1 MTPRTFDGISGQY
14 YIASTTQDQSIYFFY
29 SRDSYKINYLD
40 GIYVD
45 GNGNILDE
53 DKEATWGTSGDILY
67 QADISSYGKG
77 GANYYTPAKANYVF
91 DGWYIDKACTHPYN
105 FTTMPKGGVTVYAK
119 WRQIEYRVFLHPN
132 AGTDPNLDWGSD
144 SVSTSFRVSLG
155 DTVSTP
161 TGKREGSGY
170 EFVGWYTD
178 PSLSS
183 SSLFSSYIVLNEDT
197 VTTPY
202 DKTES
207 TETDKWGNPT
217 QQINKDIDRFWI
229 TKKLDLYAKWRKI
242 LEGAEGIGILYYPRD
257 GKGNTGRGMPTD
269 TSLYPDLAEATAQ
282 AACRAPEG
290 MFFKHWVVQ
299 DWDETQGKYVDTNII
314 VKPGEKFIVREEYAE
329 KAAVA
334 DQPGK
339 YTYTIRLRPEF
350 DEAAD
355 GESTHIW
362 WFKNYSDNDA
372 GRHDSFHQNEDIGIN
387 EAVPIPDAPARD
399 GYIFLGWAR
408 VLTGTSES
416 AAGTE
421 GNPPTGKVLELTE
434 NDIYLKYQDGKYYLN
449 DATSDYNGREV
460 TQVAADDRLQ
470 YHDMYAVWQTRGY
483 LQMRKQFDVQNFY
496 LDGEDM
502 EKLWTVLEFTVQDS
516 QGNYVKLKKET
527 EGVNAGHYIYDGV
540 VTPSEVNAGTAI
552 PKIPLSAFVRESGSA
567 STHEHTYTQ
576 LAWLPVDTYT
586 FKEDVN
592 QARTLL
598 PGYRLKEGGELVS
611 EQTVTITKGTY
622 GNTAAIGSGMSNLQN
637 KYTGED
643 NYSRLKVTKTV
654 KGHAPQDVT
663 NAKRYYFVVINDTMT
678 EAVGE
683 TVYVVNSDNDNNGS
697 FTTDVTKATIYN
709 VKPNDNNIYTGDSDD
724 ARLNDGTNGI
734 KVVAGN
740 EYHVVELTETTTPA
754 VTADQSPEISGYTW
768 TGTVSPETVTPV
780 KGTPSAITLT
790 NDYKANFGSLNLTK
804 IAAGE
809 KPNGVD
815 DHEFLMIVKNEDGK
829 FIKDDGTVSDDEV
842 TIAVKPGETKTIEN
856 LLPGQYTVSEKT
868 EAPDPFPAYSL
879 EVAVAERTP
888 ASTENPFASATETNE
903 SAVVE
908 IVAGQ
913 QKEVVVQNTYTLI
926 RQNVKIQKVNES
938 GSGLSGAT
946 FDLTS
951 EETIIGFND
960 LRNLVSMNT
969 EGKIG
974 FLPSGNSADDTL
986 FSLPIG
992 QYILTEISAP
1002 AGYNKLSGLIT
1013 FNVTEDGISLLG
1025 GNPMNVTLTKDESS
1039 GVWTITIP
1047 NQPGVELPATG
1058 GSGTALYYILGAA
1071 LVLGAG
1077 VALMLMKKKKHE

>member
-1 MTPRTFDGISGQY
+1 M
-14 YIASTTQDQSIYFFY
+14 
-29 SRDSYKINYLD
+29 
-40 GIYVD
+40 
-45 GNGNILDE
+45 
-53 DKEATWGTSGDILY
+53 
-67 QADISSYGKG
+67 
-77 GANYYTPAKANYVF
+77 
-91 DGWYIDKACTHPYN
+91 
-105 FTTMPKGGVTVYAK
+105 
-119 WRQIEYRVFLHPN
+119 
-132 AGTDPNLDWGSD
+132 
-144 SVSTSFRVSLG
+144 
-155 DTVSTP
+155 
-161 TGKREGSGY
+161 
-170 EFVGWYTD
+170 
-178 PSLSS
+178 
-183 SSLFSSYIVLNEDT
+183 
-197 VTTPY
+197 
-202 DKTES
+202 
-207 TETDKWGNPT
+207 
-217 QQINKDIDRFWI
+217 
-229 TKKLDLYAKWRKI
+229 
-242 LEGAEGIGILYYPRD
+242 
-257 GKGNTGRGMPTD
+257 
-269 TSLYPDLAEATAQ
+269 
-282 AACRAPEG
+282 
-290 MFFKHWVVQ
+290 
-299 DWDETQGKYVDTNII
+299 
-314 VKPGEKFIVREEYAE
+314 
-329 KAAVA
+329 
-334 DQPGK
+334 
-339 YTYTIRLRPEF
+339 
-350 DEAAD
+350 
-355 GESTHIW
+355 
-362 WFKNYSDNDA
+362 
-372 GRHDSFHQNEDIGIN
+372 
-387 EAVPIPDAPARD
+387 
-399 GYIFLGWAR
+399 
-408 VLTGTSES
+408 
-416 AAGTE
+416 
-421 GNPPTGKVLELTE
+421 
-434 NDIYLKYQDGKYYLN
+434 
-449 DATSDYNGREV
+449 
-460 TQVAADDRLQ
+460 
-470 YHDMYAVWQTRGY
+470 
-483 LQMRKQFDVQNFY
+483 
-496 LDGEDM
+496 
-502 EKLWTVLEFTVQDS
+502 
-516 QGNYVKLKKET
+516 
-527 EGVNAGHYIYDGV
+527 
-540 VTPSEVNAGTAI
+540 
-552 PKIPLSAFVRESGSA
+552 
-567 STHEHTYTQ
+567 
-576 LAWLPVDTYT
+576 
-586 FKEDVN
+586 
-592 QARTLL
+592 
-598 PGYRLKEGGELVS
+598 
-611 EQTVTITKGTY
+611 
-622 GNTAAIGSGMSNLQN
+622 
-637 KYTGED
+637 
-643 NYSRLKVTKTV
+643 
-654 KGHAPQDVT
+654 
-663 NAKRYYFVVINDTMT
+663 
-678 EAVGE
+678 
-683 TVYVVNSDNDNNGS
+683 
-697 FTTDVTKATIYN
+697 TKATIYN

-888 ASTENPFASATETNE
+888 ASTEDPFASATETNE
-903 SAVVE
+903 SAGVE